1 MSIYTKIKEDH
12 DEMRD
17 LLQRIEAL
25 GPHENDARDNLF
37 NMLKEKVIVHSV
49 AEEKAFYNPLK
60 RFKDMKEEIEH
71 GKEEHEEA
79 EELLEELTDTSLGG
93 TAWMQKFR
101 SLKDSLE
108 HHMREEEREIF
119 PDAKEVL
126 TQDRAETMEQEM
138 IERADKEKYDS
149 DIDHR
154 RHDHIW
160 DGKL

>member
-1 MSIYTKIKEDH
+1 MSIYTLIKKEH

-17 LLQRIEAL
+17 LLARIEAL

-37 NMLKEKVIVHSV
+37 NLLKEKVILHSK

-60 RFKDMKEEIEH
+60 RFNDLKDEIEH

-79 EELLEELTDTSLGG
+79 EELLKELTDTSLGG

-101 SLKDSLE
+101 SLKASLE
-108 HHMREEEREIF
+108 HHMAEEEREIF

-126 TQDRAETMEQEM
+126 TKEREERMEQEM
-138 IERADKEKYDS
+138 IEREDKENYDRE
-149 DIDHR
+149 IDHR
-154 RHDHIW
+154 RHDHVW
-160 DGKL
+160 DGQL

>member
-37 NMLKEKVIVHSV
+37 NMLKEKVIVHSK

-60 RFKDMKEEIEH
+60 RFKDMKDEIEH

-138 IERADKEKYDS
+138 IEREDKEKYDS

-154 RHDHIW
+154 RHAHVW
-160 DGKL
+160 DGQL

>member
-1 MSIYTKIKEDH
+1 MSIYSCLRKDH

-17 LLQRIEAL
+17 LMKRIEAL
-25 GPHENDARDNLF
+25 GPQETDARDNLF
-37 NMLKEKVIVHSV
+37 NILKEKVIVHSK

-101 SLKDSLE
+101 SLKDALE
-108 HHMREEEREIF
+108 HHMEEEENEIFSDAEEVLDAEREERMER
-119 PDAKEVL
+119 
-126 TQDRAETMEQEM
+126 EM
-138 IERADKEKYDS
+138 IERKDKERYDR
-149 DIDHR
+149 DIEHR
-154 RHDHIW
+154 RHDHVW
-160 DGKL
+160 DGRL